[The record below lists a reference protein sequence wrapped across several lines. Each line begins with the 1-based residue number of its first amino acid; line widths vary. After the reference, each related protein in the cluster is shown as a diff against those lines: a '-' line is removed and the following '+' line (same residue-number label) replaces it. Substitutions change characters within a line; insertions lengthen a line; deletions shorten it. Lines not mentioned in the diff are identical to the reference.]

1 MGAGAEDGFWLSEV
15 RRYIRFIFFS
25 DISSY
30 FLLFQKPHFFRFSEN
45 GVLEKITFSFLAPP
59 PDLTSELGLSS
70 NNFLGALPSSWE
82 HLAAH
87 PPPPLTCLRSSDRSI
102 CFQSGSNKT
111 FGSEESRGLV
121 WWLGVTPEITQ
132 LMLQGWI
139 LPSASGPSERAATSL
154 PPGPAAWNQQKYPF
168 LVRFGTILNTEP
180 PSCPGC
186 AHVAS
191 STQWFKPLSSTIH
204 CFKHPLGL
212 RQFVKFWGWG
222 CVSWVFSIPR

>member
-1 MGAGAEDGFWLSEV
+1 MEKSYLLPKEADPEQNQRRGQELRMASGSLKSEDILDS
-15 RRYIRFIFFS
+15 FFFP

-121 WWLGVTPEITQ
+121 W
-132 LMLQGWI
+132 
-139 LPSASGPSERAATSL
+139 
-154 PPGPAAWNQQKYPF
+154 
-168 LVRFGTILNTEP
+168 
-180 PSCPGC
+180 
-186 AHVAS
+186 
-191 STQWFKPLSSTIH
+191 
-204 CFKHPLGL
+204 
-212 RQFVKFWGWG
+212 
-222 CVSWVFSIPR
+222 